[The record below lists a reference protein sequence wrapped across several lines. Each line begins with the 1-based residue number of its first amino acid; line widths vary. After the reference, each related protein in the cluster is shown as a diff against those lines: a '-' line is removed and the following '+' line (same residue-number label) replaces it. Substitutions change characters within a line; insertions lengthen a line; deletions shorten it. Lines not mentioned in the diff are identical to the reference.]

1 MYAIDGLSVTHR
13 ANFTPQSIEMA
24 KDVVFPTRPL
34 RRQLTQAQQRLRDM
48 QDELE
53 LVKEQ
58 EARERRRRKR
68 RRYVVSQI
76 LVKIST

>member
-1 MYAIDGLSVTHR
+1 
-13 ANFTPQSIEMA
+13 MA

-34 RRQLTQAQQRLRDM
+34 RRQLTLAQQRLREM

-58 EARERRRRKR
+58 EARERKRRKR
-68 RRYVVSQI
+68 RRYMVSLNI
-76 LVKIST
+76 ALPHYNSL

>member
-1 MYAIDGLSVTHR
+1 
-13 ANFTPQSIEMA
+13 MA

-34 RRQLTQAQQRLRDM
+34 RRQLTQARQRLRDM

-58 EARERRRRKR
+58 EARERRRSKR

-76 LVKIST
+76 LARDGLLAHSAGASRFTWWVT

>member
-1 MYAIDGLSVTHR
+1 
-13 ANFTPQSIEMA
+13 MA

-34 RRQLTQAQQRLRDM
+34 RRQLTMAKQRLREM

-58 EARERRRRKR
+58 EAREKRRRKR
-68 RRYVVSQI
+68 KRYMVSVAAI
-76 LVKIST
+76 KYN